1 MGILADMRAA
11 LDTTDRSGGEWNWRI
26 GHGAR
31 RAVMADLHQ
40 PGNETVADW
49 DERHEL
55 KSLFGLELIY
65 TNEFEGWALENWEE
79 PPQLPPN
86 RKHQGS

>member
-1 MGILADMRAA
+1 MGILADMRIV
-11 LDTTDRSGGEWNWRI
+11 LDATDRSIGDWNWRI
-26 GHGAR
+26 GQGAR

-55 KSLFGLELIY
+55 KSLFGLPLID
-65 TNEFEGWALENWEE
+65 TNFFEGWELEQWE
-79 PPQLPPN
+79 
-86 RKHQGS
+86 S